1 MKPLMSYTAGLKRRL
16 RTVLGSKKIVAVMAV
31 GAMCVTLLLVR
42 AIKAYPSPSDDSNS
56 AVLLEEAMRGKKA
69 VSMIFDISELPVEML
84 YPGII
89 VDIVDRSNAPAVE
102 NLVKGVTV
110 VGLSYLAEREQ
121 AKVFVAVNED
131 EGLRILGAGDK
142 KLGLV
147 IVGQGQ
153 SNEDDIEIIE
163 F

>member
-1 MKPLMSYTAGLKRRL
+1 MSYTAGLKRRL

>member
-1 MKPLMSYTAGLKRRL
+1 
-16 RTVLGSKKIVAVMAV
+16 MAV

-102 NLVKGVTV
+102 NLVKGVRV

>member
-1 MKPLMSYTAGLKRRL
+1 
-16 RTVLGSKKIVAVMAV
+16 MAV